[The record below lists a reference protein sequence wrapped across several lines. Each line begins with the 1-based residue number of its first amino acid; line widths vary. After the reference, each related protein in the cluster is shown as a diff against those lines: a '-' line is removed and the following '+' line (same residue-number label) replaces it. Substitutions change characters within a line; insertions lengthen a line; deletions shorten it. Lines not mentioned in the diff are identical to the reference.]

1 MNPLTLLFRLPL
13 IPFQAVIR
21 LAELLDEQAER
32 ELHDPARVRRE
43 LEEAQHR
50 AAIGEISEDELSR
63 VEYTATSR
71 LVTPAKPGSPGR
83 RQSRR

>member
-1 MNPLTLLFRLPL
+1 MSPLTLLFRLPL
-13 IPFQAVIR
+13 IPIQAVVK
-21 LAELLDEQAER
+21 LGEVLDEQAER

-43 LEEAQHR
+43 LEEAQHK

-63 VEYTATSR
+63 VESAATSR
-71 LVTPAKPGSPGR
+71 LVTPVRPGSPGR